1 MSSNYPNM
9 SYCAFENTAM
19 AMRQLLNMMR
29 EVDSLQELDLS
40 YEEMRAFREL
50 QDLCELFAEGA
61 EALEGDV
68 LGGEQQDYGDN
79 VDEAQ
84 EWRDFDPDC

>member
-9 SYCAFENTAM
+9 SYCAFENTAL

-29 EVDSLQELDLS
+29 NVDSLQDLDLS
-40 YEEMRAFREL
+40 GDELRAFREL
-50 QDLCELFAEGA
+50 KDSCEMFLEGA
-61 EALEGDV
+61 EALEGE
-68 LGGEQQDYGDN
+68 EQQDYGDN

-84 EWRDFDPDC
+84 EWHDFDPDC

>member
-9 SYCAFENTAM
+9 SYCAFSNTTLAM
-19 AMRQLLNMMR
+19 HQLLNMMR

-40 YEEMRAFREL
+40 HDEFRAFREL

-68 LGGEQQDYGDN
+68 MGGSDGQP
-79 VDEAQ
+79 DEAQ
-84 EWRDFDPDC
+84 EWRDYDEDC

>member
-9 SYCAFENTAM
+9 SYCAFENTTL

-40 YEEMRAFREL
+40 HEELRAFREL

-61 EALEGDV
+61 EALESDEREYDG
-68 LGGEQQDYGDN
+68 QP
-79 VDEAQ
+79 DEAQ
-84 EWRDFDPDC
+84 EWHDFDPDC

>member
-9 SYCAFENTAM
+9 SYCAFENTTL

-29 EVDSLQELDLS
+29 DVDSLQELDLS
-40 YEEMRAFREL
+40 HEELRAFREL
-50 QDLCELFAEGA
+50 QLLCEEFAEGA
-61 EALEGDV
+61 EALEGE
-68 LGGEQQDYGDN
+68 EQQDYGDN

-84 EWRDFDPDC
+84 EWHDFDPDC

>member
-9 SYCAFENTAM
+9 SYVAFENTVLS
-19 AMRQLLNMMR
+19 MRQLLNMMR

-68 LGGEQQDYGDN
+68 MGGSDGQP
-79 VDEAQ
+79 DEAQ
-84 EWRDFDPDC
+84 EWHDFDPDC